1 MAKKSDN
8 KSNNNAGTMIYE
20 YGEMDSMEELNAK
33 AAELKSEG
41 DDEAVGKLAKENGI
55 DADLADMYIQGIL
68 PELCPDVMT
77 AAIGKLDVEITKLS
91 NKNHEVGAGIAE
103 YMKQKAMED
112 DEIARAIRKSDKS
125 LSTICDNVWEEA
137 EQRKNGNCAY
147 IPPFEVFQMARAYYL
162 EG

>member
-1 MAKKSDN
+1 MAKKAEKKED
-8 KSNNNAGTMIYE
+8 TTYV
-20 YGEMDSMEELNAK
+20 YGNMDSMEELNAK
-33 AAELKSEG
+33 AKELKNEG
-41 DDEAVGKLAKENGI
+41 KQEEVIALAKENGI
-55 DADLADMYIQGIL
+55 DKDLADMFNQGIL
-68 PELCPDVMT
+68 LELCPDVMT

-125 LSTICDNVWEEA
+125 LSTICDNVWKEA
-137 EQRKNGNCAY
+137 EKQKNGNCAY